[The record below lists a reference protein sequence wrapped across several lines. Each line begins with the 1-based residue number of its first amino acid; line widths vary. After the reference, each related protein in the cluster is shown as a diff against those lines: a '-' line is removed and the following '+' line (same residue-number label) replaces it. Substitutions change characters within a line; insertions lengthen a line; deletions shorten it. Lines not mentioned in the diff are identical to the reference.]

1 MRPNSVGDLIWLQFE
16 CNNHIIILIRTIFMR
31 KVCSFFGHRK
41 IELSVELEQKVK
53 DVVEDLIVN
62 HNVSTF
68 LFGSRSEFD
77 SLCLSVVTNLKEKYP
92 YIKRVAYTCKN
103 ETSILESEKLKL
115 EDAYSF
121 LLKRKVTL
129 YGVEEEFEHKTKYTA
144 GRASYIER
152 NQAMINDSDYCLF
165 YYNENY
171 QPQMRKHST
180 RSVGYY
186 QPKSGTKVAYHYAKR
201 KNKVCINVFFT

>member
-1 MRPNSVGDLIWLQFE
+1 MSFDE
-16 CNNHIIILIRTIFMR
+16 R
-31 KVCSFFGHRK
+31 KRMACSFFGHRK
-41 IELSVELEQKVK
+41 IELSVELEQKVQG
-53 DVVEDLIVN
+53 VVEDLIVN

-103 ETSILESEKLKL
+103 ETCILESEKQKI
-115 EDAYSF
+115 EENYSH
-121 LLKRKVTL
+121 LLKREVSL
-129 YGVEEEFEHKTKYTA
+129 VSVEEELEHKTKYTA

-152 NQAMINDSDYCLF
+152 NQAMINDSDYCVF

-171 QPQMRKHST
+171 QPQMRKRSR
-180 RSVGYY
+180 RSVVYY
-186 QPKSGTKVAYHYAKR
+186 QPKSGIKLAYYYAKQ
-201 KNKVCINVFFT
+201 KKKTLINVLDIEIH

>member
-1 MRPNSVGDLIWLQFE
+1 
-16 CNNHIIILIRTIFMR
+16 MR

-41 IELSVELEQKVK
+41 IELSVELEQKVQG
-53 DVVEDLIVN
+53 VVEDLIVN

-103 ETSILESEKLKL
+103 EACILESEKQKI
-115 EDAYSF
+115 EENYSH
-121 LLKRKVTL
+121 LLKREVSL
-129 YGVEEEFEHKTKYTA
+129 VSVEEELEHKTKYTA

-152 NQAMINDSDYCLF
+152 NQAMINDSDYCVF

-171 QPQMRKHST
+171 QPQMRKRSG

-186 QPKSGTKVAYHYAKR
+186 QPKSGTKLAYYYAKQ
-201 KNKVCINVFFT
+201 KKKTLINVLDIEIH